1 MRISANRAT
10 LGAARLG
17 LLVIGFAVLAA
28 CNRPASGPRA
38 ADAAMTQDASLSP
51 RADGLTLDARQQL
64 TELRA
69 MTAPYREVAAA
80 KAAGF
85 IELTGCMSDPAKGG
99 MGVLYG
105 MTSRFDG
112 KPRPDAPAILV
123 YEPGENGRL
132 RLAAAEFAVPFA
144 AWTSPNPPELFGQ
157 RFHRDVVFGLWV
169 LHAWVWKANPSGVFA
184 EYNPLVVCDNA

>member
-1 MRISANRAT
+1 VRISANRAT

-38 ADAAMTQDASLSP
+38 ADAATTQGASLSP
-51 RADGLTLDARQQL
+51 RADGLTPEARQQL
-64 TELRA
+64 AELRA

-85 IELTGCMSDPAKGG
+85 IELTGCMSDPVKGG

-112 KPRPDAPAILV
+112 KPEPNAPETLV
-123 YEPGENGRL
+123 YAPGDDGKL
-132 RLAAAEFAVPFA
+132 RLVAAEYAVPFG
-144 AWTSPNPPELFGQ
+144 AWPSPNPPELFGQ
-157 RFHRDVVFGLWV
+157 PFHKDVVFGLWV
-169 LHAWVWKANPSGVFA
+169 LHAWIGKANPSGVFA
-184 EYNPLVVCDNA
+184 EYNPLVVCENA